1 MSKTNVFS
9 KQLRPVFRPSVFF
22 SVLRQLGGFAAFALL
37 LAGLSSA
44 ASAQRQVLDK
54 VAAIVDE
61 GVVLQSELEL
71 RLEEIRAQSGGRPL
85 PPPAELQTQVL
96 ETLIV
101 ENLQMQLAERM
112 GIRYDDDTIN
122 SVMQT
127 LAQQNNISFDEYVST
142 LENAGRYLTTR
153 EQIRK
158 ELSLRDLQRGIV
170 NRRISVTAQEI
181 DNFLNSETG
190 RLSMSPD
197 YLVDQTLIPVSE
209 DDSAEVVR
217 AKEQFAQQMIDA
229 INNGTDFAQARAAAQ
244 RGATSNPP
252 TAYPVSGGEL
262 GWRKTEQLP
271 TLFVDL
277 VPTMQRGDVMGP
289 VRSPSGFHLIKL
301 TDLRGGVTSIV
312 NQSRVRHI
320 LITPNEIRTEEQAR
334 ELIDSLYARINNGE
348 DFAEIARQISDDTAS
363 VVAGGDMG
371 WANDVGGMPAEF
383 AAVVNELE
391 IGEVSEPF
399 HTSYGWHI
407 AEVMDRREA
416 DLTRESSRQQAENQL
431 RARKFDVELQNW
443 LIEIREQ
450 AYVKILI

>member
-1 MSKTNVFS
+1 
-9 KQLRPVFRPSVFF
+9 
-22 SVLRQLGGFAAFALL
+22 
-37 LAGLSSA
+37 
-44 ASAQRQVLDK
+44 
-54 VAAIVDE
+54 
-61 GVVLQSELEL
+61 
-71 RLEEIRAQSGGRPL
+71 
-85 PPPAELQTQVL
+85 
-96 ETLIV
+96 
-101 ENLQMQLAERM
+101 
-112 GIRYDDDTIN
+112 
-122 SVMQT
+122 

-289 VRSPSGFHLIKL
+289 V
-301 TDLRGGVTSIV
+301 
-312 NQSRVRHI
+312 
-320 LITPNEIRTEEQAR
+320 
-334 ELIDSLYARINNGE
+334 
-348 DFAEIARQISDDTAS
+348 
-363 VVAGGDMG
+363 
-371 WANDVGGMPAEF
+371 
-383 AAVVNELE
+383 
-391 IGEVSEPF
+391 
-399 HTSYGWHI
+399 
-407 AEVMDRREA
+407 
-416 DLTRESSRQQAENQL
+416 
-431 RARKFDVELQNW
+431 
-443 LIEIREQ
+443 
-450 AYVKILI
+450 

>member
-1 MSKTNVFS
+1 MSKTGFFYSNLPGGV
-9 KQLRPVFRPSVFF
+9 RPSL
-22 SVLRQLGGFAAFALL
+22 LRRLGGCASFALL
-37 LAGLSSA
+37 LVALSSP

-61 GVVLQSELEL
+61 GVVLQSELDM
-71 RLEEIRAQSGGRPL
+71 RLEEVRAQAQASGRPL

-101 ENLQMQLAERM
+101 ENLQMQMADRM

-142 LENAGRYLTTR
+142 LEAAGRYLSTR

-181 DNFLNSETG
+181 DNFLNSEAG
-190 RLSMSPD
+190 RLSMSAD

-209 DDSAEVVR
+209 DDSADVVR
-217 AKEQFAQQMIDA
+217 AKEQFAQQMADA
-229 INNGTDFAQARAAAQ
+229 VRNGTDFAEARAAAQ

-252 TAYPVSGGEL
+252 TSYQVSGGEL

-301 TDLRGGVTSIV
+301 ADIRGGVTSIV
-312 NQSRVRHI
+312 NQSHIRHI
-320 LITPNEIRTEEQAR
+320 LITPNEIRTEDQAK
-334 ELIDSLYARINNGE
+334 ELIDSLYERVMNGE
-348 DFAEIARQISDDTAS
+348 DFAEIARQISDDSAS

-371 WANDVGGMPAEF
+371 WANDQGGMPADF
-383 AAVVNELE
+383 AAVVNQLE
-391 IGEVSEPF
+391 VGETSEPF
-399 HTSYGWHI
+399 RTSYGWHI
-407 AEVMDRREA
+407 AEILERREA

-431 RARKFDVELQNW
+431 RGRKFDVELQNW